1 MPRPALIRAPAHVP
15 LLPPSFLVLTCPP
28 VLADSGCQATRRAV
42 FVILSCFVAHGLKAQ
57 EELPLPQWSA
67 EELRA
72 FRDQNTHQPALEAL
86 LPERAEL
93 ATGLEDLLRGPVKS
107 GPRLDDLPETLTGEL
122 QPRLTMDHMRSFLP
136 DSHQSS
142 QEEVRSAHPAHGGVP
157 TAMTALKEVS
167 PEFLK
172 AASGMPGDLFFI
184 DPDSHVPEM
193 AAMEITR
200 LLEFHARDAA
210 IRLYV
215 LVMGKNEKLPGN
227 APLDEVASGRLLKTN
242 ACLVVYPVGEPWRAQ
257 LFVSQPVLDVS
268 SQSFFAETA
277 AESVKQA
284 VQASEAHDQLE
295 RYVVSLSTRLF
306 WLQKALGKDLRHDAA
321 RSALREFPTSPLS
334 PGASTAPPVQ
344 PASSASEIPWLL
356 WLVLS
361 GIAAGAGW
369 GSVRWH
375 RNRQQRLKSCVWIL
389 PEPET
394 VSRLGGAFCGGGG
407 GMVKFG

>member
-1 MPRPALIRAPAHVP
+1 MPRRGQIHAHAHVRS
-15 LLPPSFLVLTCPP
+15 LPPSFLVRTCLP
-28 VLADSGCQATRRAV
+28 VFANSGLHAALKAV
-42 FVILSCFVAHGLKAQ
+42 FVVMSCFLACNLKGQ
-57 EELPLPQWSA
+57 DELPLPRWS
-67 EELRA
+67 EDELRA
-72 FRDQNTHQPALEAL
+72 FQDQNTHQPALDAL

-107 GPRLDDLPETLTGEL
+107 GPRLDELPETLTGEL

-136 DSHQSS
+136 DSQKSS
-142 QEEVRSAHPAHGGVP
+142 HEEIRSAQPAHGGVP

-172 AASGMPGDLFFI
+172 AASAMPGDLFFI
-184 DPDSHVPEM
+184 DPDSRVPEM

-295 RYVVSLSTRLF
+295 RYIVSLSTRLF

-321 RSALREFPTSPLS
+321 RSFLREFPTSTLS
-334 PGASTAPPVQ
+334 TEASTPPPDRPV
-344 PASSASEIPWLL
+344 SSASEISWLL
-356 WLVLS
+356 WLTLS
-361 GIAAGAGW
+361 GIAGGAGW
-369 GSVRWH
+369 GGTRWH

-394 VSRLGGAFCGGGG
+394 VPRLGGAFCGGGG